1 MILRERLQQ
10 RNKLETWQISRK
22 ERRQKLG
29 TRADKNIP
37 DNTKKIK
44 KINNK
49 R

>member
-22 ERRQKLG
+22 EQRQKLG

-37 DNTKKIK
+37 DNTKEIK
-44 KINNK
+44 KINK